1 MKGRGTS
8 WRGFVD
14 ALLLLSGVEAGMSEP
29 LDLSGALRRV
39 RRNQRWT
46 QATLARHL
54 GVRVETVSRW
64 ERGKTQPAHRHLEMI
79 ARLADTSGDVAVA
92 QPPRSPRS
100 PKNITQLSRH
110 IAAVLR
116 ELTSRPPQS

>member
-1 MKGRGTS
+1 MKGRGSS

-14 ALLLLSGVEAGMSEP
+14 ALLLLSGAEAGMSEP
-29 LDLSGALRRV
+29 LDLSGALKRV
-39 RRNQRWT
+39 RGKQRWT

-79 ARLADTSGDVAVA
+79 ARLAGMSGDVAVA
-92 QPPRSPRS
+92 RPARSPRS

-110 IAAVLR
+110 IATVLH